1 MTFPHLFTLPVLP
14 TIATAA
20 TLHCLMGSIAAIVA
34 HRKGR
39 RLSVW
44 LPVGLI
50 AGTPA
55 LVVALLIRPQ
65 N

>member
-1 MTFPHLFTLPVLP
+1 MTFPDLLTLPLLP
-14 TIATAA
+14 AIATAA

-39 RLSVW
+39 KLSVW
-44 LPVGLI
+44 VPVGLV

-55 LVVALLIRPQ
+55 LVVALLIRRQ